1 MAWLPFLT
9 SHPWLTKTKILIRST
24 RRATRR
30 NFNRTK
36 GEVSSCEEKVTGLK
50 AQVDVTKRQLKTIQ
64 PMQGRIHEVAK
75 SNKKSEA
82 LHRDEKSQRQTA
94 NGSCFKFFSIESLHN
109 WALTGY
115 SDSSTSLVFCGLS
128 AETSIQL
135 SFSIFPL
142 HPMSPWM
149 SNLAHFQDQQVIS
162 CLWQVWTKLGFT
174 RLSQAVWSG
183 KRVV

>member
-1 MAWLPFLT
+1 M
-9 SHPWLTKTKILIRST
+9 
-24 RRATRR
+24 
-30 NFNRTK
+30 
-36 GEVSSCEEKVTGLK
+36 TGLK

-135 SFSIFPL
+135 SYSISSTSNVTLNAKFGRLPRSTNSFL
-142 HPMSPWM
+142 SVTGVNQTRFHPAVSG
-149 SNLAHFQDQQVIS
+149 
-162 CLWQVWTKLGFT
+162 CLKWKKGSLILKIMIIYAD
-174 RLSQAVWSG
+174 LSKTY
-183 KRVV
+183 KRSYDPTALN